1 MKQPIL
7 KSDWWSLAIIGVL
20 FVAWLV
26 TGRVWLKHL
35 MLGCTFLY
43 FFVVRIVAH
52 NLNNK

>member
-1 MKQPIL
+1 MKRQIL
-7 KSDWWSLAIIGVL
+7 KSDWWSLAVIVAL
-20 FVAWLV
+20 FVAWLA
-26 TGRVWLKHL
+26 TGQVWLRHL